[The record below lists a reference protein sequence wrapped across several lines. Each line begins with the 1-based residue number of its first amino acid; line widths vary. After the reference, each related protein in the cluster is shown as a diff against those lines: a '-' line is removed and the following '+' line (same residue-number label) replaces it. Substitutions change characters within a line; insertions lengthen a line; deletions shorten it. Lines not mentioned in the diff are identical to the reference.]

1 MRFHRIEIIARRVR
15 MVKKNIEI
23 RVYMCVNV
31 LELTLV
37 CDSDAAQREYEATQH
52 TEKKSHNFIYS
63 IENNVHTLTSILKF
77 MANI

>member
-1 MRFHRIEIIARRVR
+1 
-15 MVKKNIEI
+15 
-23 RVYMCVNV
+23 MCVNV

-37 CDSDAAQREYEATQH
+37 FDSDAAQREYEATQH

>member
-15 MVKKNIEI
+15 MVKKNIKI

-37 CDSDAAQREYEATQH
+37 CDSDAAQRENEATQH
-52 TEKKSHNFIYS
+52 TKKKNHR
-63 IENNVHTLTSILKF
+63 TILY
-77 MANI
+77 IQ